1 MAAHPGI
8 APAGTHE
15 DTMDEVKPWGECQP
29 RGITA
34 LAFGALKHRVV
45 RGSFKKPVY
54 RFIQARCPAQDV
66 LFAGIK
72 LRCHIADNGP
82 ERFVIF
88 QERRS
93 SWDALRMSTD
103 VLKPGDTFVDV
114 GANFG
119 LFSAVA
125 AKKVGPSGRVVAI
138 EPHPELIR
146 RLRFNMTA
154 NGFDQVRVF
163 PTAVGEEAGEA
174 VLFVNTASF
183 AESRLQAGA
192 GDVPDSTERAT
203 PVPITPL
210 AEIVADAG
218 LSRIDSLK
226 IDIEGF
232 EDRALVPFFRSAPRE
247 LWPRRVLVETI
258 HAAEWANDCVADM
271 RARGYSLAHET
282 KSDAL
287 LTLAD

>member
-1 MAAHPGI
+1 
-8 APAGTHE
+8 
-15 DTMDEVKPWGECQP
+15 MDEVKPWGECQP
-29 RGITA
+29 RGVTA
-34 LAFGALKHRVV
+34 LAFQALKLRLVRGAL
-45 RGSFKKPVY
+45 KKPVY

-66 LFAGIK
+66 VFEGLR
-72 LRCHIADNGP
+72 LRCHISDNGP

-93 SWDALRMSTD
+93 SWDALRMSTET
-103 VLKPGDTFVDV
+103 LGPGGTFVDV

-125 AKKVGPSGRVVAI
+125 AQKVGPSGRVVAI
-138 EPHPELIR
+138 EPHPELVR
-146 RLRFNMTA
+146 RLRFNMAA
-154 NGFDQVRVF
+154 NGFDQVRIF

-192 GDVPDSTERAT
+192 DDRPDDRQKAT
-203 PVPITPL
+203 PVPVTPL
-210 AEIVADAG
+210 AAIVAEAG
-218 LSRIDSLK
+218 LSRIDALK

-232 EDRALVPFFRSAPRE
+232 EDRALVPFFRTAPQS

-258 HAAEWANDCVADM
+258 HAAEWASDCVADM
-271 RARGYSLAHET
+271 RARGYRLVHET

-287 LTLAD
+287 LTLDG